1 MKDQKPKSAIKV
13 AVEKVIGFFVF
24 LFIVGLGNIFVIFVD
39 TPVNNQVIQFVNS
52 NLPFL
57 IAMSVILAIGEIIGA
72 LAFPLNLPAP
82 WFNAVGSVFLIT
94 FFLRI
99 IWLLEN
105 ILKKKMPIF
114 NGLPVWTY
122 MIVFI
127 VVLVGGYAVIFKR
140 FLERDKPKDGED

>member
-57 IAMSVILAIGEIIGA
+57 IAMSVIISPKSTSES
-72 LAFPLNLPAP
+72 F
-82 WFNAVGSVFLIT
+82 VFET
-94 FFLRI
+94 
-99 IWLLEN
+99 
-105 ILKKKMPIF
+105 
-114 NGLPVWTY
+114 GLP
-122 MIVFI
+122 
-127 VVLVGGYAVIFKR
+127 
-140 FLERDKPKDGED
+140 E